1 MDAFRSFKFFNI
13 PLFEKSSDP
22 IFTSTSLI
30 LASSY
35 RVRLGVVV
43 NGGNSGKVLIRMDKV
58 EKTTGVKSK
67 EESTNVKVGE
77 NQVKTG
83 YFQS

>member
-1 MDAFRSFKFFNI
+1 M
-13 PLFEKSSDP
+13 
-22 IFTSTSLI
+22 
-30 LASSY
+30 
-35 RVRLGVVV
+35 GVVV

-77 NQVKTG
+77 NKVKTG
-83 YFQS
+83 YFHRVD